1 MVAGAKFAINWK
13 GPNNLSDYISIVKP
27 GVADSEYG
35 EYAHT
40 SAWSPAKLHAPAKP
54 RRYQVRYVQD
64 QSRTVSAWADF
75 AVMSLR

>member
-40 SAWSPAKLHAPAKP
+40 SAWSPANLHAPAKP
-54 RRYQVRYVQD
+54 RRY
-64 QSRTVSAWADF
+64 
-75 AVMSLR
+75 